1 MPINDFHP
9 VPVSDAKSKEIA
21 TRQLLSFLSLTDE
34 EQDSNGRRRA
44 PSKKLFSLSRIPD
57 DAKLDAPPLF
67 KWQTREIYD
76 VDGALLFRDQI
87 LDLGGD
93 NRIEVRTAANDL
105 LRTPVWSVRAGE
117 RLGVAAAIDK
127 AREGINDDP
136 DLKPVLD
143 NPEAPPK
150 LICYAYPKLGILA
163 YRPDQPDVRFV
174 VDLWERTLFPVKS
187 KEAGPPEDGP
197 PAESIRTIWSPYDL
211 VTRATVD
218 LFRERFNRSEAG
230 LPRMPQHP
238 QQLGPAVAAAR
249 ATIEERTT
257 NPELYPVIGQQT
269 NTFCAPATMA
279 MILRHYSV
287 IKSQFEIAAK
297 MATSNV
303 TGTEPVNQANAIDDL
318 TENRLFGLLDGTAS
332 FSEGKDEIRAN
343 RPFKTG
349 GISHARACCG
359 FMIETNFK
367 EWLYIYDPLPANKG
381 NIYFEAWDADFHA
394 NYVYVRPSS
403 SI

>member
-1 MPINDFHP
+1 M
-9 VPVSDAKSKEIA
+9 PVSEARSKEIA
-21 TRQLLSFLSLTDE
+21 TRQLLSFLSVTDE
-34 EQDSNGRRRA
+34 EQDANGRRRA
-44 PSKKLFSLSRIPD
+44 PSKKLFSLSRISD
-57 DAKLDAPPLF
+57 DAKLDASPLL

-76 VDGALLFRDQI
+76 VDGALLFLDQI

-117 RLGVAAAIDK
+117 TLGVGAAINK
-127 AREGINDDP
+127 ALETINDRP
-136 DLKPVLD
+136 DLKPVQD
-143 NPEAPPK
+143 DPETPPR

-174 VDLWERTLFPVKS
+174 VDLWERTFFPVKRN
-187 KEAGPPEDGP
+187 EAVLPEGGPVT
-197 PAESIRTIWSPYDL
+197 ESIRTIWSPYDL
-211 VTRATVD
+211 VSRATVD

-238 QQLGPAVAAAR
+238 QQLRPAVAAAR

-257 NPELYPVIGQQT
+257 NPELFPVIGQQT

-279 MILRHYSV
+279 MILRHHSV
-287 IKSQFEIAAK
+287 IKDQHTIATQ
-297 MATSNV
+297 MQTSPV
-303 TGTEPVNQANAIDDL
+303 TGTTPPNQANAIDDL
-318 TENRLFGLLDGTAS
+318 TENRFFGSLDETTS

-359 FMIETNFK
+359 FMIETSFK

-394 NYVYVRPSS
+394 NYIYVRPSS